1 MSIASSGSVL
11 LVFSEDETDSRMNS
25 EVNREILSNQI
36 QLNAAKLIGWRFIIQ
51 MNDDPKHT
59 AKSTQEYNILQWPS
73 PSPDLNLIELH
84 FTRWRQN

>member
-11 LVFSEDETDSRMNS
+11 LVFSEDETEDRSSRMNS

-59 AKSTQEYNILQWPS
+59 AKSTQE
-73 PSPDLNLIELH
+73 
-84 FTRWRQN
+84 

>member
-11 LVFSEDETDSRMNS
+11 LVFSEDETEDRSSRMNS

-59 AKSTQEYNILQWPS
+59 VKSTQE
-73 PSPDLNLIELH
+73 
-84 FTRWRQN
+84 